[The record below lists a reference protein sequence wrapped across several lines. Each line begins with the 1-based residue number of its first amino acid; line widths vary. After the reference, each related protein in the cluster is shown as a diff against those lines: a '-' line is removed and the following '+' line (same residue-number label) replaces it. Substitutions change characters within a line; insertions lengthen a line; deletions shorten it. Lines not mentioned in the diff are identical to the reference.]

1 MISEEA
7 SADKKHVVVGQDDGS
22 SSPIS
27 ISFKVNLAG
36 NSFSH
41 KYKVSC
47 AFKSMWANV
56 V

>member
-1 MISEEA
+1 MISEET
-7 SADKKHVVVGQDDGS
+7 SADKNHVVVGQEDGS

-36 NSFSH
+36 NSFSY

-47 AFKSMWANV
+47 AFKSVWASV